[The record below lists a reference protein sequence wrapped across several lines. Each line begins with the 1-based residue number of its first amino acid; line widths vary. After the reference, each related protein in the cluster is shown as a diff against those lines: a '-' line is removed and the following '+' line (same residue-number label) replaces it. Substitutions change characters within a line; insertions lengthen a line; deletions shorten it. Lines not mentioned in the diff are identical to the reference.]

1 MCSGILP
8 RRLGG
13 RGGASVVAA
22 KSAVK
27 PKEISMSKPAA
38 KRRTAALPKDKKK
51 AHRKSAAQAP
61 TTRTIKHRREKGPPL
76 HQARASAQRPSRPE
90 SKQARAIAM
99 LRAPGGATI
108 EALMRVTGWQPHSV
122 RGFLA
127 GVIRKKLGL
136 NLVSTAADSGRV
148 YRIADRTA
156 ARTESAA

>member
-1 MCSGILP
+1 
-8 RRLGG
+8 
-13 RGGASVVAA
+13 VVAA

-38 KRRTAALPKDKKK
+38 KRRTAALPKDKE
-51 AHRKSAAQAP
+51 
-61 TTRTIKHRREKGPPL
+61 KHKREKGPPL
-76 HQARASAQRPSRPE
+76 HQARASAQRPSHTE

-136 NLVSTAADSGRV
+136 NLVSTAADGGRV
-148 YRIADRTA
+148 YRIADRAA